1 MGKFSK
7 GSGVKIGDPEGM
19 FYSPRQTAVPLDAH
33 KKAMMKSKWGITM
46 DREVDTVSEIVRMF
60 RKMDGRDRALT
71 LDLLSKIDLSDA
83 MAMNSKALIA
93 LEEKIKS

>member
-33 KKAMMKSKWGITM
+33 KKAMIKSKWGITM

-60 RKMDGRDRALT
+60 RLLDPYDQSLTKGLLDQIMD
-71 LDLLSKIDLSDA
+71 I
-83 MAMNSKALIA
+83 
-93 LEEKIKS
+93 EKIKAKKVSPPQHQKA

>member
-1 MGKFSK
+1 
-7 GSGVKIGDPEGM
+7 
-19 FYSPRQTAVPLDAH
+19 
-33 KKAMMKSKWGITM
+33 M
-46 DREVDTVSEIVRMF
+46 DREVDNVSEIVRMF
-60 RKMDGRDRALT
+60 RRMDGRDRALT